1 MEAAQFDVEEEAALI
16 RKARWGN
23 ESAFEILYHRHA
35 RTVHALAFRIT
46 GDAAAAEDITQ
57 ETFLR
62 LLRFLGGLR
71 SDRPLRP
78 WLKHVATNA
87 AIDRL
92 RRDRSHLED
101 ALPEEAGLS
110 EAGDADAAIV
120 GVDAE
125 RLLLMLPPV
134 ARAVVWL
141 HAAEGWSHAQLAER
155 FGHGE
160 SWSKS
165 LVSRSIAQLRRAN
178 APSADANHDHSNQTR
193 KAATRKTR

>member
-1 MEAAQFDVEEEAALI
+1 METARFDVEEEAALV

-23 ESAFEILYHRHA
+23 EAAFETLYRRHA
-35 RTVHALAFRIT
+35 RSIHALAYRIT
-46 GDAAAAEDITQ
+46 GDATAAEDVTQ

-71 SDRPLRP
+71 PDRPLRP
-78 WLKHVATNA
+78 WLKQVASNA

-92 RRDRSHLED
+92 RRERSHLED
-101 ALPEEAGLS
+101 ALPEEAAL
-110 EAGDADAAIV
+110 AGASDADAAMV

-155 FGHGE
+155 FGHSE

-165 LVSRSIAQLRRAN
+165 LVARSLARLREAGDTPINDVPDTSRQAR
-178 APSADANHDHSNQTR
+178 T
-193 KAATRKTR
+193 ATMRTIR

>member
-1 MEAAQFDVEEEAALI
+1 MEAQFDLKEEAALV
-16 RKARWGN
+16 RRARWGS
-23 ESAFEILYHRHA
+23 ESAFETLYHRHA
-35 RTVHALAFRIT
+35 RTVHALAYRIT
-46 GDAAAAEDITQ
+46 GDAATAEDVTQ

-71 SDRPLRP
+71 SDRPLRA

-92 RRDRSHLED
+92 RRERSHLED
-101 ALPEEAGLS
+101 DLPEEDVMAG
-110 EAGDADAAIV
+110 AGDADAAIV

-165 LVSRSIAQLRRAN
+165 LVSRSIAQLRRASGSSGD
-178 APSADANHDHSNQTR
+178 PDRDQPDQTR
-193 KAATRKTR
+193 NAAIRNTR